1 MELVLTILILLVTTR
16 LFGELTERARYPA
29 MFGEIA
35 AGVLLGPFILGIVYP
50 NPELKGIADLG
61 VFMLIFLAGLEMSL
75 EEIGRAL
82 RESSVIIALTAF
94 FFTFSAGFILAKI
107 FYLNALTS
115 IFFALCLALPAL
127 PVSIRILMDLEVI
140 ESLVGRTIVA
150 AAIFSDIFGL
160 MLLGII
166 IDIAE
171 KSEAIS
177 LISIVTTLIKVLL
190 FISLIIIVNKLVN
203 LSAGRIRFSR
213 KYLNIII
220 QNLKGQEPLFAITTV
235 FVLLFAGIASYIG
248 LHFIVGTFFGGL
260 LVSRDIVGRDNFTKV
275 KNVVSSISMGFL
287 APIFFAYIGLI
298 LSASFISQLMFAILT
313 IMVAVSGAIT
323 GGFFGSRFAGF
334 PDRDSLAIGIGLNS
348 RGVMEIIIAEV
359 ALSKGIITS
368 EIFSILVLMSVV
380 TTLLTPPL
388 LRRTM
393 SNLPS
398 VPAQSGIK

>member
-1 MELVLTILILLVTTR
+1 MELLIAILILLVTTR
-16 LFGELTERARYPA
+16 LFGEFTERARYPA

-35 AGVLLGPFILGIVYP
+35 AGVILGPLVLGIVYP

-61 VFMLIFLAGLEMSL
+61 VFMLIFLAGLEMSI
-75 EEIGRAL
+75 EEISKAL

-94 FFTFSAGFILAKI
+94 FFTFSTGFILAKI
-107 FYLNALTS
+107 FYLNEITS

-127 PVSIRILMDLEVI
+127 PVSIRVLMDLAVL
-140 ESLVGRTIVA
+140 ESPVGKTIVA

-166 IDIAE
+166 INIAE

-177 LISIVTTLIKVLL
+177 IVSIGTVLIEVLL
-190 FISLIIIVNKLVN
+190 FIVLIIIVNKIVN
-203 LSAGRIRFSR
+203 LSAGRVLFSR

-220 QNLKGQEPLFAITTV
+220 QNLKGQESLFALTTV
-235 FVLLFAGIASYIG
+235 FVLAFAGIASYIG

-260 LVSRDIVGRDNFTKV
+260 LVSREIIGRDNFSKV

-287 APIFFAYIGLI
+287 APIFFAHIGLI
-298 LSASFISQLMFAILT
+298 LSASFISQLSLAVLT
-313 IMVAVSGAIT
+313 ILVAVSGAIT
-323 GGFFGSRFAGF
+323 GGFFGARFAGF
-334 PDRDSLAIGIGLNS
+334 PDRESLAIGIGLNS

-359 ALSKGIITS
+359 ALTKGIITP

-388 LRRTM
+388 LRRMISKTPSM
-393 SNLPS
+393 SS
-398 VPAQSGIK
+398 QSGSM